1 MSTFLAALG
10 LPLAMPA
17 SPLLTPVLAQPLAQ
31 ASFLS
36 DGTIGSI
43 LPMVINLAGAI
54 AILLIGWLVAS
65 IVAGVVRGLL
75 KQTDFDN
82 KVAGWVG
89 SSARTEANI
98 ETWGGAIAFWLV
110 MLLALVAAL
119 NVLNLTTVSQPINN
133 FLSTILGYLPKIAG
147 AAIFAGVA
155 WVLATLVKGITIRSA
170 QSLDLDA
177 KLNPPT
183 DADGL
188 GETPFMLSETLGNV
202 LYWFIFL
209 IFLPFILE
217 ALGLQGT
224 LQPVQALL
232 NPILGA
238 IPNILK
244 AGVIAVAGWFVAKI
258 VRGIVSNLL
267 AALGA
272 DPLGAKFGLKAAQGR
287 QSLSALTGTIVYVL
301 ILIAFA
307 IPALEALQIPSI
319 SAPAQSML
327 TQVFV
332 TLPRIATAILI
343 MVLAYVVGKFLADLV
358 TELLTG
364 FGFNHLYS
372 WLGLTAPAPAADTN
386 TPSEIVGIIT
396 LVAALFT
403 GAVAATSANV
413 LGISELSAGVGSLTV
428 IAGKVLSAV
437 VVFAVGLYFANLAF
451 KLISST
457 GGYNARPIAQATRIV
472 IIVFVAAM
480 ALRQMEVAAD
490 IVNLAFGLLLGA
502 IAVAIALAFGLGGRD
517 VAAEQLREWLQ
528 SLKR

>member
-1 MSTFLAALG
+1 MSTFLQALG

-17 SPLLTPVLAQPLAQ
+17 SPLLAPVLAQ
-31 ASFLS
+31 ASFWS
-36 DGTIGSI
+36 DNTIGSI
-43 LPMVINLAGAI
+43 VPTVINLAGAI
-54 AILLIGWLVAS
+54 GILLIGWLVAS
-65 IVAGVVRGLL
+65 IVAGIVRSGL
-75 KQTDFDN
+75 KRTDFDN
-82 KVAGWVG
+82 KVASWVG
-89 SSARTEANI
+89 GSGRAEANI
-98 ETWGGAIAFWLV
+98 ESWCGGIVFWLI

-119 NVLNLTTVSQPINN
+119 NVLNLTTVSKPIND

-147 AAIFAGVA
+147 AAIFAGIA
-155 WVLATLVKGITIRSA
+155 WILATLVKGITIRSA
-170 QSLDLDA
+170 RSFDLDA
-177 KLNPPT
+177 KLNPPSAVDT
-183 DADGL
+183 L
-188 GETPFMLSETLGNV
+188 GETPFMLSETLGNM

-244 AGVIAVAGWFVAKI
+244 AGVIAFAGWFVARI
-258 VRGIVSNLL
+258 VRGIVGNLL
-267 AALGA
+267 TAVGA
-272 DPLGAKFGLKAAQGR
+272 DQLGAKFGLNAAQGR
-287 QSLSALTGTIVYVL
+287 QSLSALAGTIVYVL

-319 SAPAQSML
+319 SAPAQLML
-327 TQVFV
+327 SQVFV
-332 TLPRIATAILI
+332 TLPRIATAVLI
-343 MVLAYVVGKFLADLV
+343 MVLSYVVGKFLADLV

-364 FGFNHLYS
+364 FGFNNLYS
-372 WLGLTAPAPAADTN
+372 WLGFTAPTPTADTK

-396 LVAALFT
+396 LIAALFT
-403 GAVAATSANV
+403 GAVAATSTNV
-413 LGISELSAGVGSLTV
+413 LGITELSVGVGGLAV

-457 GGYNARPIAQATRIV
+457 GGYNARTMAQAARIV

-490 IVNLAFGLLLGA
+490 IVNLAFGLLMGA
-502 IAVAIALAFGLGGRD
+502 IAVAIALAFGLGGRE

-528 SLKR
+528 SLRR

>member
-1 MSTFLAALG
+1 MSTFLQAFG
-10 LPLAMPA
+10 LPEAMPA
-17 SPLLTPVLAQPLAQ
+17 APLFAPVLTQPLAQ
-31 ASFLS
+31 APMA
-36 DGTIGSI
+36 DGTIDKI
-43 LPMVINLAGAI
+43 LPTVINLAGAI

-75 KQTDFDN
+75 KKTDFDN
-82 KVAGWVG
+82 KVVGWVG
-89 SSARTEANI
+89 GPQARSEANI
-98 ETWGGAIAFWLV
+98 EAWGGAIAFWLV

-147 AAIFAGVA
+147 AAIFAGIA

-170 QSLDLDA
+170 QSFNLDT

-183 DADGL
+183 TADSL
-188 GETPFMLSETLGNV
+188 GETPFMLSETLGNI

-244 AGVIAVAGWFVAKI
+244 AVVIGVAGWFVAKI
-258 VRGIVSNLL
+258 VRGIVTNVL
-267 AALGA
+267 AAMGA
-272 DPLGAKFGLKAAQGR
+272 DPLGAKFGLNAAQGR
-287 QSLSALTGTIVYVL
+287 QSLSALAGTIAYVL
-301 ILIAFA
+301 ILISFA

-319 SAPAQSML
+319 STPAQLML

-332 TLPRIATAILI
+332 MIPRIAMAVLI

-358 TELLTG
+358 SELLTG
-364 FGFNHLYS
+364 FGFNNLYS
-372 WLGLTAPAPAADTN
+372 WLGLPAPAATAETK
-386 TPSEIVGIIT
+386 TPSEIVGIIV
-396 LVAALFT
+396 LVASLFT
-403 GAVAATSANV
+403 GAVAATSQNV
-413 LGISELSAGVGSLTV
+413 LGIGELSAGVAGLTV
-428 IAGKVLSAV
+428 IASKVLSAV

-451 KLISST
+451 KLISSA
-457 GGYNARPIAQATRIV
+457 GGYNSRTLAQAARIV

-502 IAVAIALAFGLGGRD
+502 IAVAIALAFGLGGRE